1 MKLTA
6 FWLVVAMAGAPF
18 AAGQYLSGPQ
28 VSTRR
33 DFGLGVKHLDVT
45 GYMPAGEGRWTE
57 EEQARE
63 DRGVLRDSPMDR
75 LMIGVG
81 REMWAMRH
89 PGPVGMVIPN
99 QAMAL
104 PVAFRVAPRGELLV
118 LGPWS
123 RQWGELTWQEK
134 VAAGAETGLL
144 AWTLFE
150 AAKHAF

>member
-6 FWLVVAMAGAPF
+6 LCLVVAMAGAPF
-18 AAGQYLSGPQ
+18 VAGQDLSGPQ
-28 VSTRR
+28 VPTRR
-33 DFGLGVKHLDVT
+33 DFGLGVKHLNVT
-45 GYMPAGEGRWTE
+45 GSMPAGEGRWTE

-63 DRGVLRDSPMDR
+63 DREALRDSPMDR

-81 REMWAMRH
+81 REIWAMRH
-89 PGPVGMVIPN
+89 PGPVGMVIPY

-123 RQWGELTWQEK
+123 RQWSELTWQEK
-134 VAAGAETGLL
+134 VTAGAETGLL
-144 AWTLFE
+144 AWTLLE
-150 AAKHAF
+150 VARHAF